1 MQELTI
7 IGGGLAGCEAAYQAA
22 KRGAR
27 VRLFEMRPKTP
38 TKIHQTDDL
47 AELVCSNSLKSNTL
61 DKASGLLKWEMRRLD
76 SLIIAAADASSVP
89 AGSALAVDRRKFAQ
103 FITSQLQNHPNIEI
117 EREEIESVPDSP
129 AIVASGPLTSE
140 PLAASIQETLG
151 GGFLN
156 FFDAVAPIVDA
167 DSLDFETLF
176 LASRYDK
183 GDAAYWNAA
192 LSEEKYDE
200 LRDALVSAEK
210 SEAHNDEDVPYFE
223 SCMPIEEMAARGRL
237 TMRFGP
243 LRGAGLTDPK
253 TDRWPFAAVQLRAE
267 NAEATMFNLVG
278 FQTRLKWREQTRV
291 LRLIPGLQN
300 VEIVRFGVIHKNIFL
315 NSPSVLKPTFGS
327 QMRDDLFFAGQLTG
341 VEGYVESAAAG
352 LMAGIN
358 AARVWNDQE
367 PLVFPRE
374 TVLGSLAHYIT
385 NADAKHFQPMNSNW
399 ALLPPIEPP
408 VGRKKWKKEEKA
420 PLYVQRGQ
428 EALENFAAQLEP
440 VAV

>member
-1 MQELTI
+1 MSDLTI

-22 KRGAR
+22 QRGAK
-27 VRLFEMRPKTP
+27 VKLFEMRPKVP

-47 AELVCSNSLKSNTL
+47 AELVCSNSLKSNNL
-61 DKASGLLKWEMRRLD
+61 DKASGLLKWEMRSLD
-76 SLIIAAADASSVP
+76 SLIISAADASSVP
-89 AGSALAVDRRKFAQ
+89 AGSALAVDRRKFAAN
-103 FITSQLQNHPNIEI
+103 ITSRLEGHPNIEI
-117 EREEIESVPDSP
+117 CRDELTEVPSTP
-129 AIVASGPLTSE
+129 AIVATGPLTSE
-140 PLAASIQETLG
+140 KLAASIQETLG

-176 LASRYDK
+176 HASRYDK
-183 GDAAYWNAA
+183 GDAAYWNSA

-200 LRDALVSAEK
+200 LRDALLGAEK
-210 SEAHNDEDVPYFE
+210 AEAHNDEDVPYFE
-223 SCMPIEEMAARGRL
+223 SCMPIEELANRGRL

-267 NAEATMFNLVG
+267 NVEATMYNLVG
-278 FQTRLKWREQTRV
+278 FQTRLKWGEQTRV

-315 NSPSVLKPTFGS
+315 NSPSVLKSTFQS
-327 QMRDDLFFAGQLTG
+327 QIREDLFFAGQLTG

-358 AARVWNDQE
+358 AARVLNDE
-367 PLVFPRE
+367 APLSFPRE

-385 NADAKHFQPMNSNW
+385 SADAKHFQPMNSNW
-399 ALLPPIEPP
+399 ALLPPLTPREN
-408 VGRKKWKKEEKA
+408 GKKWKKDEKA
-420 PLYVQRGQ
+420 PLYVERGQ
-428 EALENFAAQLEP
+428 AAMEKLL
-440 VAV
+440 A